1 MTTLQKVLLF
11 IVLPF
16 LAPLILPP
24 RFYNP
29 STGGPILF
37 LGVLLGVSA
46 LLMGPFLW
54 RGKSTALTLAIFIQG
69 INMIIRLMMFFPNL
83 SKQGVYDIPWLI
95 TSLISMGLSM
105 YLVLRLDQTDVRV
118 TMVT

>member
-1 MTTLQKVLLF
+1 MTILQKILLF

-16 LAPLILPP
+16 VSPLILPP
-24 RFYNP
+24 RFYA
-29 STGGPILF
+29 SGAGGPILF
-37 LGVLLGVSA
+37 LGVLLGVSS
-46 LLMGPFLW
+46 LLLSPFLW
-54 RGKSTALTLAIFIQG
+54 RGKSTALTLAIFFQG
-69 INMIIRLMMFFPNL
+69 LNVIIRLMMLFPNL

-95 TSLISMGLSM
+95 TSLISMGLSL